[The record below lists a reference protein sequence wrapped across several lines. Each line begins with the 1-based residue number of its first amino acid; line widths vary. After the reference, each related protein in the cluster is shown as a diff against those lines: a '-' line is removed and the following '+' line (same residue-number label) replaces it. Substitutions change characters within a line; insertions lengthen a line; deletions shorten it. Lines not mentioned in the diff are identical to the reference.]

1 MHLHTAIVLK
11 KVGIFLHG
19 DPGVNGDHA
28 ALRGDDKGISGAGV
42 EIGEKKLAEATQVI
56 GAAQHTQNAVGVVP
70 DRHGQHDFIAAVHRA
85 LQGIADCAMPC
96 QRLLEIGP
104 LAHMGD
110 SVIAGIAGAIRR
122 DQHRTGEFSAL
133 YGGLEQ
139 VEIVRSEQRLLPPHM
154 VSQRFERGK
163 LDVQHRAEM
172 VALPLHIGAQGL
184 ERVFLN
190 RIADLPEKKTQANG
204 QITEE
209 EDQSRQVADQSAPAS
224 VFQNKPSP
232 HNDMCRTFLIRI
244 VNIIS

>member
-1 MHLHTAIVLK
+1 M
-11 KVGIFLHG
+11 
-19 DPGVNGDHA
+19 
-28 ALRGDDKGISGAGV
+28 IS
-42 EIGEKKLAEATQVI
+42 T
-56 GAAQHTQNAVGVVP
+56 TVP
-70 DRHGQHDFIAAVHRA
+70 IW
-85 LQGIADCAMPC
+85 PY
-96 QRLLEIGP
+96 P
-104 LAHMGD
+104 WT
-110 SVIAGIAGAIRR
+110 RR

-209 EDQSRQVADQSAPAS
+209 EDQSRQVADQSAPRLMK
-224 VFQNKPSP
+224 VK
-232 HNDMCRTFLIRI
+232 DMLLKQAIEEARAQDVRAVEAFGGHLENPEE
-244 VNIIS
+244 V